1 MVKQRKK
8 HTKKK
13 RNGKGFSSNGDV
25 SRKITADCS

>member
-13 RNGKGFSSNGDV
+13 RTGKEFNKNADKV
-25 SRKITADCS
+25 RKINA